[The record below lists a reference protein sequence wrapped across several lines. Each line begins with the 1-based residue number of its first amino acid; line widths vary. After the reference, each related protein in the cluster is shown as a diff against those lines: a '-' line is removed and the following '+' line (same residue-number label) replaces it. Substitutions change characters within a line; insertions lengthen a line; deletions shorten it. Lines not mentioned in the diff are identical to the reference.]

1 MGVCLGLARQPPAPQ
16 ELLGSDTFD
25 EAVVEAVGALREMLC
40 SHRLAIY
47 EEAPALP
54 AQQQPAAAA
63 ALAAAP
69 EGTKPSSPRL
79 LKVIP
84 VRHHPHQA

>member
-1 MGVCLGLARQPPAPQ
+1 M
-16 ELLGSDTFD
+16 
-25 EAVVEAVGALREMLC
+25 EAVGALRVMLC

-47 EEAPALP
+47 EEAPALA

-63 ALAAAP
+63 AAAP